1 VRRCWSIS
9 NDTADIDA
17 DADDVYSSLLFL
29 SAGIPTAFPNNAD
42 EDRIL
47 VSSLRGRR
55 AVTNMSEYL
64 WKDGIIPY
72 RFSESVKEGRHC
84 MHFQVVVRL
93 PTAVKIDLGLRFI
106 CPTI

>member
-1 VRRCWSIS
+1 M
-9 NDTADIDA
+9 
-17 DADDVYSSLLFL
+17 LLL
-29 SAGIPTAFPNNAD
+29 VGLLCIWRPVTVSARVIPESGGIPTAFPNNAD